1 MTSPF
6 FGLTPKYKLMVH
18 ENIFNMV
25 TYGKGGWT
33 WDDMY
38 NMPIHLRTYYMN
50 LLAKALEKEAGASSI
65 SGKQVM
71 SPAIKR

>member
-1 MTSPF
+1 MSPF
-6 FGLTPKYKLMVH
+6 FGLTPKYKLAVH

-38 NMPIHLRTYYMN
+38 NMPVHLRTYYMN
-50 LLAKALEKEAGASSI
+50 LLAKALEKEAGKTHGTETKVTGPDI
-65 SGKQVM
+65 Q
-71 SPAIKR
+71 R

>member
-1 MTSPF
+1 MSPF
-6 FGLTPKYKLMVH
+6 FGLTPKYKLAVH

-38 NMPIHLRTYYMN
+38 NMPIHLRTYYMG
-50 LLAKALEKEAGASSI
+50 LLAKALEKEAGTASS
-65 SGKQVM
+65 SNRQVT
-71 SPAIKR
+71 SPAIQR